1 MRAPLRSI
9 NGFSQVLLED
19 YADKLDEEG
28 RYYLNRVRAASEHLA
43 RLIDDLLGLSRM
55 TRSEMIQQWVDLS
68 ALVRDFAKK
77 LERSDPERAVEFV
90 L

>member
-1 MRAPLRSI
+1 LRAPLRSI

-28 RYYLNRVRAASEHLA
+28 RYCLNRVRAASEHLA
-43 RLIDDLLGLSRM
+43 RLIDDLLGLSCM
-55 TRSEMIQQWVDLS
+55 TCSEIIHQRVDLS
-68 ALVRDFAKK
+68 ALVRGFVKE